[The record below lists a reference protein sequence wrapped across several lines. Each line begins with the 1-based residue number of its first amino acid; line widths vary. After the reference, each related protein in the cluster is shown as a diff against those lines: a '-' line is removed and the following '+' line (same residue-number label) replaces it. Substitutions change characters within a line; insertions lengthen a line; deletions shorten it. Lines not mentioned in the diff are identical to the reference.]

1 MSRQMLQGETFFL
14 LTADQ
19 IFYES
24 INLPF
29 ESKFQFPKL
38 SYHIIAVHEE

>member
-29 ESKFQFPKL
+29 NGNTLTLGVIFVL
-38 SYHIIAVHEE
+38 SVIMN